1 MRTTIFLESGDDI
14 VPFDSTSIESSIDT
28 YPPIHDGEND
38 DLFIIV
44 IMTVMMMTMRCLKG
58 TFFGKTRS
66 TPFKC
71 FHFVSSS
78 TWLRKLFTR
87 KDFVSFIKSWELNV
101 DLDVLEDIYQGNSLL
116 TGSNLSKGL
125 STR

>member
-1 MRTTIFLESGDDI
+1 M
-14 VPFDSTSIESSIDT
+14 PFDSTSIVQL
-28 YPPIHDGEND
+28 IH
-38 DLFIIV
+38 
-44 IMTVMMMTMRCLKG
+44 MMTMRCLKG

-71 FHFVSSS
+71 FHFVSPS

-87 KDFVSFIKSWELNV
+87 KDFVSFIKNWGMNV
-101 DLDVLEDIYQGNSLL
+101 DLDVLEDIYQENSLLRKGSSIISETL